1 MTIDDDLRTY
11 SVIARSEHPVQPGVQ
26 GGGSTEAD
34 PQLEEAGRDTSA
46 TRCGEHT
53 PTPDSPFCSV
63 ACAEIFDM
71 SLARQPTVE
80 APLTT
85 ETTVPVAVVAH
96 AEVAATGT
104 GSTAPSSRLSSL
116 LLSPHA
122 DAEDLATSIRKFG
135 TSTKLKL
142 EKVDRHKT
150 IEEILERHCKTRWRS
165 ALENKA
171 SWLVL
176 SAPPDKGG
184 FYLRMDL
191 KISEVYRMLSHEE
204 PHENSTL
211 QLEYSLLS
219 KDSPNWPTPVSPS
232 CKAPA
237 APSPIEASAVEPAAA
252 PPAQS
257 ATPACTGPAAPSPI
271 VASAVDPAAA
281 VVGNVVGNGGPTFEV
296 TIEDLNGEPWS
307 LLNRLRLG
315 KYADA
320 MMTFGF
326 DDVEDLLRLGP
337 DELNELMVLCEM
349 SLGHR

>member
-1 MTIDDDLRTY
+1 MGVTIDDDLRTY

-34 PQLEEAGRDTSA
+34 PHLEEAGRDTSA

-104 GSTAPSSRLSSL
+104 GSTAPSSRLASL

-122 DAEDLATSIRKFG
+122 DAEDLATSIRKLG
-135 TSTKLKL
+135 TSAKLKL
-142 EKVDRHKT
+142 EKVHPHKT
-150 IEEILERHCKTRWRS
+150 IEDILERHCKTRWRS
-165 ALENKA
+165 VLENKA

-176 SAPPDKGG
+176 SAPPEKGG

-191 KISEVYRMLSHEE
+191 KISEVYLMLSHEE
-204 PHENSTL
+204 LHENSTL

-232 CKAPA
+232 CKPPA
-237 APSPIEASAVEPAAA
+237 APSPIE
-252 PPAQS
+252 
-257 ATPACTGPAAPSPI
+257 
-271 VASAVDPAAA
+271 ASAVDPAAA

-296 TIEDLNGEPWS
+296 TVEDLNGEPWS

-315 KYADA
+315 KYAEV
-320 MMTFGF
+320 MMDLGF

-337 DELNELMVLCEM
+337 DELNELMGLCSM

>member
-1 MTIDDDLRTY
+1 
-11 SVIARSEHPVQPGVQ
+11 
-26 GGGSTEAD
+26 
-34 PQLEEAGRDTSA
+34 
-46 TRCGEHT
+46 
-53 PTPDSPFCSV
+53 
-63 ACAEIFDM
+63 
-71 SLARQPTVE
+71 
-80 APLTT
+80 
-85 ETTVPVAVVAH
+85 
-96 AEVAATGT
+96 
-104 GSTAPSSRLSSL
+104 
-116 LLSPHA
+116 
-122 DAEDLATSIRKFG
+122 
-135 TSTKLKL
+135 
-142 EKVDRHKT
+142 
-150 IEEILERHCKTRWRS
+150 
-165 ALENKA
+165 
-171 SWLVL
+171 
-176 SAPPDKGG
+176 
-184 FYLRMDL
+184 
-191 KISEVYRMLSHEE
+191 MLSHEE
-204 PHENSTL
+204 LHENSTL

-237 APSPIEASAVEPAAA
+237 APSPIEASAVEPAADCATAAVVPCAAAAAEPDAA